1 MEDERS
7 KRKSLR
13 APVYL
18 DVRCDLP
25 DGTTVKG
32 KAINLGTEGLYL
44 KSPEPMTVGD
54 NVEVEFLLPGTL
66 NSLRLNGE
74 VMWARGVDKE
84 ENREDNFHVAGI
96 RFENLEEPYRGM
108 VQDYTLKMLSNE
120 ALLQGKGIL
129 RLLDDLRNLPP
140 DERLKAYHILI
151 KKGSGPIF

>member
-32 KAINLGTEGLYL
+32 KAINLGTEGMYL
-44 KSPEPMTVGD
+44 KSPEPMTVGN

-74 VMWARGVDKE
+74 VMWARAMDKAGE
-84 ENREDNFHVAGI
+84 TGDSFHVAGI
-96 RFENLEEPYRGM
+96 RFANLEEPYLGM
-108 VQDYTLKMLSNE
+108 IQDYTLKMLSNE
-120 ALLQGKGIL
+120 ALLKGEGIL
-129 RLLDDLRNLPP
+129 RLLDDLRNLPA
-140 DERLKAYHILI
+140 DERLKGYHILI
-151 KKGSGPIF
+151 KKGTGPIY